1 MLSEE
6 NINYIANVIKSNNTF
21 YLNDVLLKFKDE
33 IINNVEFLKF
43 SIYYSSF
50 KNFKQIFYLFNNNN
64 KYFNKRV
71 ITIESINLEKLDIFL
86 FIIDF
91 CNTEIKI
98 EYNYY
103 VYIFKY
109 LNEINN
115 HIFLLEFFKFIKKSK
130 LDNEFLSNLD
140 SVKDKNKFISLNNI
154 YNF

>member
-6 NINYIANVIKSNNTF
+6 NLNYIANVIKLNNTF

-50 KNFKQIFYLFNNNN
+50 KNFKQIFDLFNNNN

-71 ITIESINLEKLDIFL
+71 ITIESINREKLDIFL

-98 EYNYY
+98 GYNYY

-130 LDNEFLSNLD
+130 LDNELLSNLY